1 MFVSHMFSG
10 MPSGTFFKK
19 NEMIKDDGT
28 RLQLEELTVGACVCM
43 LGQEFYIT
51 DADEFTRSYFR

>member
-1 MFVSHMFSG
+1 